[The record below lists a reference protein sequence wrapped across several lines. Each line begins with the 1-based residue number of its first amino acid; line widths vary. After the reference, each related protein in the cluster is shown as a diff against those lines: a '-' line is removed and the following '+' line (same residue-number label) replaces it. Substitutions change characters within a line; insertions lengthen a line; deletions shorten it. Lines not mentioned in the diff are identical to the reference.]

1 MNQNLDA
8 VKYLLAGLGNIGDEY
23 TNTRHNIGFTLADTI
38 AFDGKGV
45 FATDRYA
52 SVTRVKFKG
61 RTIVLIKPSTY
72 MNLSGKAVRYWM
84 EKEQI
89 PIENLLVAYDD
100 KDLPLGTLR
109 LRGQGS
115 GGSHN
120 GLNHVIEIL
129 NTTNF
134 ARLRVGIGNDFGR
147 GQQVDYVLGKWT
159 PEEEKVL
166 TPRIKM
172 GVEIVKSFVTMGLAQ
187 TMNFYN
193 NK

>member
-1 MNQNLDA
+1 M
-8 VKYLLAGLGNIGDEY
+8 KYLLAGLGNIGDEY
-23 TNTRHNIGFTLADTI
+23 TNTRHNIGFALADAI
-38 AFDGKGV
+38 ADDGKSV
-45 FATDRYA
+45 FTLDRYA
-52 SVTRVKFKG
+52 SVTKVKFKG
-61 RTIVLIKPSTY
+61 RAIVVIKPSTY

-100 KDLPLGTLR
+100 KDLPLGALR

-134 ARLRVGIGNDFGR
+134 ARLRIGIGNNFGR
-147 GQQVDYVLGKWT
+147 GQQVDYVLGNWT
-159 PEEEKVL
+159 QEEEKVL
-166 TPRIKM
+166 GPKIKT
-172 GVEIVKSFVTMGLAQ
+172 GIDIVKSFVTIGLAQ

>member
-1 MNQNLDA
+1 

-23 TNTRHNIGFTLADTI
+23 TNTRHNVGFMLAD
-38 AFDGKGV
+38 ALAVEGKAQ
-45 FATDRYA
+45 FAIDRYA
-52 SVTRVKFKG
+52 SVARIKFKG
-61 RTIVLIKPSTY
+61 RMIVLIKPSTY
-72 MNLSGKAVRYWM
+72 MNLSGKAVRYWL

-100 KDLPLGTLR
+100 KDLPLGALR

-120 GLNHVIEIL
+120 GLNHVIELL
-129 NTTNF
+129 NTSNF
-134 ARLRVGIGNDFGR
+134 ARLRIGIGNDFGR
-147 GQQVDYVLGKWT
+147 GQQIDFVLGNWT

-166 TPRIKM
+166 LPRIKT
-172 GVEIVKSFVTMGLAQ
+172 GVDIVKSFSTMGLAQ

>member
-38 AFDGKGV
+38 AFDGKSV

-147 GQQVDYVLGKWT
+147 GQQVDYVLGKWS

>member
-1 MNQNLDA
+1 M
-8 VKYLLAGLGNIGDEY
+8 KYLLAGLGNIGDEY
-23 TNTRHNIGFTLADTI
+23 MNTRHNIGFALADAI
-38 AFDGKGV
+38 ANDSKAV
-45 FATDRYA
+45 FITDRYA
-52 SVTRVKFKG
+52 SVAKAKFKG
-61 RTIVLIKPSTY
+61 RTIILIKPSTY

-89 PIENLLVAYDD
+89 PIENLIVAYDD
-100 KDLPLGTLR
+100 KDLPLGALR

-129 NTTNF
+129 NTMNF
-134 ARLRVGIGNDFGR
+134 ARLRIGIGNDFGR

-159 PEEEKVL
+159 QEEEKVL

-172 GVEIVKSFVTMGLAQ
+172 GVDIVKAFVTIGLAQ